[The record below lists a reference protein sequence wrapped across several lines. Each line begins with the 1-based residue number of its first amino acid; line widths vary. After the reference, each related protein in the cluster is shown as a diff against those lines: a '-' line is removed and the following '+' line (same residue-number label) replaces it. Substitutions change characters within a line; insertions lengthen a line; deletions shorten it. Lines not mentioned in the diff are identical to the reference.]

1 MEDFEAAIADQK
13 AAIQNKGDE
22 YLPYLSLA
30 AACVLQGGRDDEAR
44 TAFNNAR
51 RLKPELSEA
60 FLRETV
66 GNLHPPYLESFIH
79 CLKKLGLSDA

>member
-1 MEDFEAAIADQK
+1 
-13 AAIQNKGDE
+13 
-22 YLPYLSLA
+22 
-30 AACVLQGGRDDEAR
+30 
-44 TAFNNAR
+44 
-51 RLKPELSEA
+51 LKPELSEA